1 MSNKKETEET
11 RGMESTL
18 FRSKSLERIT
28 SPDDLDDYVRVA
40 NPGVWILLIAI
51 VILLVG
57 FIVWGVFADL
67 ETTVPA
73 IVHTDMDITN
83 CYIRENY
90 IEDGSVHTG
99 MTVRCMDEE
108 YTISAIDDQALL
120 AEEVLSSYEIHLGEF
135 TDGEWIH
142 SAALD
147 RNAQPGVHEA
157 VIVIDSVSPIS
168 FILKN

>member
-1 MSNKKETEET
+1 MSNKETEET
-11 RGMESTL
+11 RGMESNL

-57 FIVWGVFADL
+57 FIIWGVFANL
-67 ETTVPA
+67 ETTVPV
-73 IVHTDMDITN
+73 IVHTDMNITN
-83 CYIRENY
+83 CYISEKY
-90 IEDGSVHTG
+90 IEDGSVRSG

-108 YTISAIDDQALL
+108 YTISTIDDQALL
-120 AEEVLSSYEIHLGEF
+120 ATDVLSDYEIHLGEF
-135 TDGEWIH
+135 ADGEWIH
-142 SAALD
+142 SALLD

-157 VIVIDSVSPIS
+157 EIIVDSVSPIS